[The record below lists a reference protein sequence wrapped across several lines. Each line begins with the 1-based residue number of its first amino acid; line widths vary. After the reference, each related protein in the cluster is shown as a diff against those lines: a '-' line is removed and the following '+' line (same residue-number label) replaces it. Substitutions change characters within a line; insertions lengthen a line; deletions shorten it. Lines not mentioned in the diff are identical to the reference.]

1 MRNKPRLTAQRIASC
16 ERIMQA
22 FHGAPVISTEQVAD
36 GTIGKCVHSDGL
48 KEVMFI
54 PLEVDGQ
61 HYRAMRF
68 IRQLIAKEG
77 RV

>member
-1 MRNKPRLTAQRIASC
+1 MRKKPILTAQRIASC

-68 IRQLIAKEG
+68 VRQLSAKEG

>member
-1 MRNKPRLTAQRIASC
+1 MRKKPRLTAQRIASC

-61 HYRAMRF
+61 HYQAMRF
-68 IRQLIAKEG
+68 IRQLSAREG
-77 RV
+77 SV